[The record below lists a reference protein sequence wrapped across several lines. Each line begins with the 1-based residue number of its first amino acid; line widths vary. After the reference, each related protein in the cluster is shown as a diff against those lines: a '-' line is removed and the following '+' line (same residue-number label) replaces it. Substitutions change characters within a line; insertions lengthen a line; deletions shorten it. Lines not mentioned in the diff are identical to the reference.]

1 MKFHC
6 EYCRELIDADKD
18 KKCPSCGAT
27 YKDNKEYKKLLEEKE
42 QQKEQI
48 KKQQEFV
55 QKQVM
60 KVGKTAGVFAVAV
73 PLLAF
78 VIMGIIIFIGVREAK
93 KNDNDFDTTFNKIE
107 EKINDTI
114 EDVEKEPVI
123 VNQEKSSNDYKV
135 KFEKYKL
142 EEQKDDN
149 EFDKLEITLIIEK
162 ISDTFMAN
170 GEEIYCLVDNVSQKY
185 DPFNSDTINYIKD
198 KNIPET
204 RKMTYYVPK
213 NVKSFDIKYGNE
225 VSFHIDIEND

>member
-1 MKFHC
+1 
-6 EYCRELIDADKD
+6 
-18 KKCPSCGAT
+18 
-27 YKDNKEYKKLLEEKE
+27 
-42 QQKEQI
+42 
-48 KKQQEFV
+48 
-55 QKQVM
+55 M

-114 EDVEKEPVI
+114 EDVEKDPVI
-123 VNQEKSSNDYKV
+123 VNQEKSSKDYKI

-204 RKMTYYVPK
+204 RR
-213 NVKSFDIKYGNE
+213 NIF
-225 VSFHIDIEND
+225 